1 MTTDTENIWKTLQDE
16 ALKEQPQPEEKT
28 FSQFRKETGLS
39 RYKAEIFL
47 AKQIKLG
54 TLKMREINGVR
65 YFSPA

>member
-65 YFSPA
+65 YLSPV